1 MRLANQRH
9 QDGDSGSVSFNGS
22 FIGKSE
28 IEAKRLGNC
37 GTLGGWAKG

>member
-1 MRLANQRH
+1 MWLANQRH
-9 QDGDSGSVSFNGS
+9 QDGDSGSMSFNGS

-28 IEAKRLGNC
+28 LEAKRLANG